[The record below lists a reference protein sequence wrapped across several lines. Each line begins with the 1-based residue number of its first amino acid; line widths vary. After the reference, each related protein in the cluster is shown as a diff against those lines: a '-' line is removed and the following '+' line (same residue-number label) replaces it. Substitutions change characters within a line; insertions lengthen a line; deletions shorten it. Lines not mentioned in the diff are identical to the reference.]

1 MSFPENSGIPKKNWQ
16 FLRMNGR
23 YMWKKISEFQEKY
36 NVVTLFCGNKEGA
49 EERTMLLFDEI
60 SEIVEREQAI

>member
-1 MSFPENSGIPKKNWQ
+1 
-16 FLRMNGR
+16 MNGK
-23 YMWKKISEFQEKY
+23 YLWKKISEFQEKY

-60 SEIVEREQAI
+60 SEIIEREQAI